1 MTNPFPIRTV
11 AAALAIAVPA
21 ATISAPGASAQSAA
35 DFYKGKQI
43 THVVSYGA
51 GGSYTL
57 YSRLIARL
65 ISKHIPGN
73 PTVVVTNMPGAGGLK
88 ATNYLYNVAP
98 KDGTYSGM
106 VTKDLVV
113 AQVLRP
119 KSAKYDARKFNWIGR
134 ASNYVAVVL
143 LWSDNKNGVRSFED
157 IKKKQTV
164 MGVSGRNHHGYL
176 MASMLNHLVGTKFKL
191 VTGYR
196 GAKAMNLAMERGE
209 VDARI
214 GSSASLTTQLA
225 SQVWDGKLKVVLQ
238 SGEAKDPGLPD
249 VPLVRDLLQS
259 AEDKQ
264 AAGLID
270 SGAFIGW
277 SVLMPPA
284 VPGDRVQAVRRAFD
298 KTVADT
304 AFLDD
309 AKKRQVPVSAKT
321 GEQLQDFVGEVLKV
335 SPALVARARMLV
347 GIKKK

>member
-1 MTNPFPIRTV
+1 MKRVQNFLG
-11 AAALAIAVPA
+11 AAALVVFPA
-21 ATISAPGASAQSAA
+21 AAMIAGTANAA
-35 DFYKGKQI
+35 DFYKGKTV

-57 YSRLIARL
+57 YSRVLARH
-65 ISKHIPGN
+65 IGKHFPGQPN
-73 PTVVVTNMPGAGGLK
+73 IVVTNMPGAGGLK

-98 KDGTYSGM
+98 KDGTYTGM

-119 KSAKYDARKFNWIGR
+119 NSAKYDARKFNWIGR
-134 ASNYVAVVL
+134 VSNYVAVVL
-143 LWSDNKNGVRSFED
+143 LWTGNKNGIRTFED
-157 IKKKQTV
+157 IKRKETV

-191 VTGYR
+191 ITGYR

-225 SQVWDGKLKVVLQ
+225 AQVQSGKLKVVLQ
-238 SGEAKDPGLPD
+238 SGEAKDKSLPN
-249 VPLVRDLLQS
+249 VPLVRDLLKS
-259 AEDKQ
+259 KDDRQ

-277 SVLMPPA
+277 SVLMPPG
-284 VPGDRVQAVRRAFD
+284 VPSDRVKAVRGAFD
-298 KTVADT
+298 KTVADS
-304 AFLDD
+304 AFLKD
-309 AKKRQVPVSAKT
+309 AEKRQIPVNPKAGK
-321 GEQLQDFVGEVLKV
+321 ELQGFVEKVLEV
-335 SPALVARARMLV
+335 SPALVARARILV
-347 GIKKK
+347 GIKK